1 MKRKQGKSKE
11 ERAIEKSFG
20 KLIKRL
26 RLEYKFTQKQL
37 AHKTGFTPQTISS
50 IENYGQNVGIGTIK
64 LFAMAFD
71 MTVPELIS
79 LLEDNK

>member
-50 IENYGQNVGIGTIK
+50 IENYGQNVGIDTSK
-64 LFAMAFD
+64 LFADSFEI
-71 MTVPELIS
+71 TLSELFRR
-79 LLEDNK
+79 LEEE

>member
-11 ERAIEKSFG
+11 ERTVEISFG

-26 RLEYKFTQKQL
+26 RREYNFTQKQL

-50 IENYGQNVGIGTIK
+50 IENYGQNVGIDTIK
-64 LFAMAFD
+64 LFADSFEI
-71 MTVPELIS
+71 TLSELFRR
-79 LLEDNK
+79 LVEE